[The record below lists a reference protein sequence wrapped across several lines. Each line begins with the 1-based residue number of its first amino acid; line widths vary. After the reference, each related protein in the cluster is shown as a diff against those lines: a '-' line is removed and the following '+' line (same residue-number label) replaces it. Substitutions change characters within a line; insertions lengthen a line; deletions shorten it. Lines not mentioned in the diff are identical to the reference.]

1 MAAMTRR
8 WLPDLAAGVLV
19 LVAGAFE
26 YSALTGTRMWL
37 VILGT
42 AAATGLSRRLPGAA
56 LLLVWLI
63 AAGQTLT
70 NTPILLTQVAIAAV
84 AFGTARWGRTETLWL
99 GLLSMPVG
107 AVLAVLLLRRGSF
120 VLIPD
125 PSALRPVLRTALD
138 YGVNWQVAA
147 TVVAMTLLGTPW
159 LTGVVLRISAQAR
172 AESLTAAASLA
183 RAQAERE
190 QAKELARMQEEN
202 ARLARDVHDVVGH
215 SLAVI
220 LAQAEA
226 GQYLPDGDPDAL
238 KQTLATIATSAR
250 TSLQDVRQVL
260 SETRDRDGPAS
271 DDLNALIEGVRASG
285 HEIVS
290 TQLGQ
295 ARPLPPEQ
303 AVTAFRVLQ
312 EMLTNAMKHGRR
324 GAAVSVLRHWTD
336 GDREAVLVI
345 EVRNQADTPHGSSG
359 LGLTGM
365 RQRLAAVGGRLDVRQ
380 EADVFTVTAWMPV
393 RA

>member
-1 MAAMTRR
+1 VFLLHRGA
-8 WLPDLAAGVLV
+8 LAL
-19 LVAGAFE
+19 
-26 YSALTGTRMWL
+26 Y
-37 VILGT
+37 
-42 AAATGLSRRLPGAA
+42 
-56 LLLVWLI
+56 
-63 AAGQTLT
+63 
-70 NTPILLTQVAIAAV
+70 
-84 AFGTARWGRTETLWL
+84 
-99 GLLSMPVG
+99 
-107 AVLAVLLLRRGSF
+107 
-120 VLIPD
+120 PD
-125 PSALRPVLRTALD
+125 PTAYRQLFRTAVD
-138 YGVNWQVAA
+138 YGVNWQVAVTA
-147 TVVAMTLLGTPW
+147 IAMTLLGTPW
-159 LTGVVLRISAQAR
+159 LAGVVLRVSAQAR

-190 QAKELARMQEEN
+190 RATELARMQEEN

-226 GQYLPDGDPDAL
+226 GQYLSDDDPGGL
-238 KQTLATIATSAR
+238 KETLATIATSAR
-250 TSLQDVRQVL
+250 TSLRDVRQVL
-260 SETRDRDGPAS
+260 SDTRDRDGPDS
-271 DDLNALIEGVRASG
+271 DDLDALIEGVRASG

-324 GAAVSVLRHWTD
+324 GDAVSVLRHWTD

-345 EVRNQADTPHGSSG
+345 EVRNAVAGDEPASAGQ
-359 LGLTGM
+359 GLTGM
-365 RQRLAAVGGRLDVRQ
+365 RQRLVAVGGRLDVRQ
-380 EADVFTVTAWMPV
+380 EAGAFTVTAWIPV